1 MDPVGGE
8 QTHYGV
14 KYPLGAEGR
23 AGRLLNRGREAGNM
37 ESALS
42 AVLASQSEIEIMGP
56 GKGDI
61 RRRALSGTD
70 GMTVSSSIKKGVFG
84 WEIRVPLGTSDNG
97 GLSIDAEPGS
107 EVGVRIKTP
116 KLDMASVQ
124 FGRGQRGGRPG
135 GMGRGGMRGGGGR
148 RPGGGTSGNGGQR
161 PSSPT
166 GLNIWTKITLAEGDK
181 N

>member
-1 MDPVGGE
+1 MSSVWETNGLQVDGVLDEWEGKLTAVRGTSVALGSMNDAQNLYIAIRIDDSRSIGQAVLRGLEVWMDPVGGE

-70 GMTVSSSIKKGVFG
+70 GMTVSSSIKKRVFG

-107 EVGVRIKTP
+107 EVGVRIKT
-116 KLDMASVQ
+116 
-124 FGRGQRGGRPG
+124 
-135 GMGRGGMRGGGGR
+135 
-148 RPGGGTSGNGGQR
+148 
-161 PSSPT
+161 
-166 GLNIWTKITLAEGDK
+166 
-181 N
+181 